1 MNTRKM
7 NQKLFKDALVEAML
21 REFDR
26 DMEHCEESPICSP
39 EHYKRMS
46 EIVGFD
52 VTKPRRNKHKMSL
65 RKRIIIF
72 IIAAALALTGCVA
85 AIYYRQI
92 GNFMEK
98 FYKDHIEVWFDNEEA
113 NQPPKQI
120 EDVYTLTYVPDGY
133 ELIHKEQ
140 NELWVSY
147 HFKNNSDKL
156 IIFEQWLFNDL
167 NQVIDSEEGDSTTI
181 RHKNFTI
188 YCKNM
193 NDSFYYRFYNEKY
206 AFSISTRC
214 ILPEP
219 EILKILDGLKTE

>member
-1 MNTRKM
+1 MNTRKI

-92 GNFMEK
+92 GNFIEEVYEK
-98 FYKDHIEVWFDNEEA
+98 YIKVHFVDETPSAPIE
-113 NQPPKQI
+113 I
-120 EDVYTLTYVPDGY
+120 EDVYTLTYVPEGY
-133 ELIHKEQ
+133 ELVDRKESTSLLRYQYQ
-140 NELWVSY
+140 NKTKIISFEQYILFDTCHVVDLEDGY
-147 HFKNNSDKL
+147 TQ
-156 IIFEQWLFNDL
+156 IFEGEALTVYYKEL
-167 NQVIDSEEGDSTTI
+167 NNIS
-181 RHKNFTI
+181 I
-188 YCKNM
+188 YKWSNGI
-193 NDSFYYRFYNEKY
+193 Y
-206 AFSISTRC
+206 AFSIYDRQTLSQD
-214 ILPEP
+214 
-219 EILKILDGLKTE
+219 EIIKMINSLKAN

>member
-1 MNTRKM
+1 M

-52 VTKPRRNKHKMSL
+52 VTKPRRSKHKMSL

-85 AIYYRQI
+85 AIYHRQI

-113 NQPPKQI
+113 NEPPKQI
-120 EDVYTLTYVPDGY
+120 EEIYTLTYVPEGY
-133 ELIHKEQ
+133 ELADKKESTTLLRYQYQ
-140 NELWVSY
+140 NNTKTISFEQYILFDTCHVVDLENGY
-147 HFKNNSDKL
+147 TK
-156 IIFEQWLFNDL
+156 IFE
-167 NQVIDSEEGDSTTI
+167 VES
-181 RHKNFTI
+181 FTVYYKETNNINI
-188 YCKNM
+188 YKWCNGI
-193 NDSFYYRFYNEKY
+193 Y
-206 AFSISTRC
+206 AFSIYDRQS
-214 ILPEP
+214 LSQD
-219 EILKILDGLKTE
+219 EIIKIINGLKAN